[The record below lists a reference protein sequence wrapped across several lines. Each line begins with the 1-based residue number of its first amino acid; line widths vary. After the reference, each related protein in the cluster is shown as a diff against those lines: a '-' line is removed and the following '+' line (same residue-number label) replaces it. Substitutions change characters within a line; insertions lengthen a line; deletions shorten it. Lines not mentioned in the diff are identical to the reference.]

1 LLDSIP
7 DLISYKDNGGTYLG
21 CNKSY
26 SIFSGKSVD
35 ELKGKTDYN
44 LFPKEK
50 ADVFTEKEKQILS
63 TGRPWR
69 NKDWERNSYG
79 QRLLL
84 DALKTPFYSPDGE
97 ILGIISISRDM
108 TAMKQAE
115 EKIVKLSHAV
125 EQSPV
130 SIIIT
135 DVSGNVDYVNPMFEK
150 MTGYSPDEIIG
161 KNLRILKS
169 GKVTNSTYKNL
180 WDTISKGKTWSG
192 ELFNKKKD
200 DLLYWDYTVIS
211 PIFGES
217 GEIVNYIATKED
229 VSIKKKQAEELLKAK
244 VTAENANLIKSQFLS
259 KMSHE
264 IRTPMNGVVSSIEFL
279 ENTEQ
284 SEEQKEYTEII
295 KNSSEELILKL
306 KDIFDVSEL
315 EDNNINLEKSPFNL
329 PKCINNVISNF
340 DKEIKEKG
348 LRLQTQIDKTIPES
362 VIGDK
367 LRLGQIIRNL
377 MSNAVKFTK
386 FGEILISAKLD
397 EISDNIAKIKVKVKD
412 TGVGISKVAMDKL
425 FKAYVGGDD
434 TDMRHH
440 DGMGLGLVLSK
451 RLISLMNGNIVVE
464 SEENRGSTFTFTAEL
479 EIDPNEP
486 KIIEKSTVDCTGLRI
501 LVVDPR
507 ENSRKLITSSLSEW
521 GCVPTEANSAEE
533 GFKLLNTVAGISKRM
548 FDIAIVDSVL
558 PDADGMIFARTI
570 RSNKYIRDTK
580 LILINTST
588 TISEKDFKLAGY
600 YALLDKPIDFTL
612 LKKKLSDIKK
622 MRKISKPVVLSEN
635 FDDKSSK
642 SEIIS
647 QEKDPANQAH
657 VLLVDD
663 NSINLKVGGLAL
675 KKMKFS
681 YDEATNGK
689 ISVEKFKENKY
700 DFILMDIQ
708 MPEMDGIEAT
718 KIIRELERTE
728 NRKRIPIIALTAK
741 STEGN
746 DEVYLDAGFD
756 ELVSKPFKPNDLSER
771 LKKYV

>member
-1 LLDSIP
+1 
-7 DLISYKDNGGTYLG
+7 
-21 CNKSY
+21 
-26 SIFSGKSVD
+26 
-35 ELKGKTDYN
+35 
-44 LFPKEK
+44 
-50 ADVFTEKEKQILS
+50 
-63 TGRPWR
+63 
-69 NKDWERNSYG
+69 
-79 QRLLL
+79 
-84 DALKTPFYSPDGE
+84 
-97 ILGIISISRDM
+97 
-108 TAMKQAE
+108 
-115 EKIVKLSHAV
+115 
-125 EQSPV
+125 
-130 SIIIT
+130 
-135 DVSGNVDYVNPMFEK
+135 
-150 MTGYSPDEIIG
+150 
-161 KNLRILKS
+161 
-169 GKVTNSTYKNL
+169 
-180 WDTISKGKTWSG
+180 
-192 ELFNKKKD
+192 
-200 DLLYWDYTVIS
+200 
-211 PIFGES
+211 
-217 GEIVNYIATKED
+217 
-229 VSIKKKQAEELLKAK
+229 
-244 VTAENANLIKSQFLS
+244 
-259 KMSHE
+259 
-264 IRTPMNGVVSSIEFL
+264 
-279 ENTEQ
+279 
-284 SEEQKEYTEII
+284 
-295 KNSSEELILKL
+295 
-306 KDIFDVSEL
+306 
-315 EDNNINLEKSPFNL
+315 
-329 PKCINNVISNF
+329 
-340 DKEIKEKG
+340 
-348 LRLQTQIDKTIPES
+348 
-362 VIGDK
+362 
-367 LRLGQIIRNL
+367 
-377 MSNAVKFTK
+377 
-386 FGEILISAKLD
+386 
-397 EISDNIAKIKVKVKD
+397 
-412 TGVGISKVAMDKL
+412 
-425 FKAYVGGDD
+425 
-434 TDMRHH
+434 
-440 DGMGLGLVLSK
+440 
-451 RLISLMNGNIVVE
+451 VVE